1 MNKPKRQKSP
11 AVQKL
16 QQNRSEAE
24 FNKTK
29 KRMMLAAK
37 IQDAIKAKNIT
48 YKEFAGIMDQHVSV
62 ISKWVSGTHNFT
74 TETLFDIEDKL
85 GVCLVAV
92 AEGKPTIIE
101 KNYIA
106 VVQNRNSVSLAGMLG
121 SGLTRLNSK
130 GTINITASPLKS
142 HQHINLPI
150 FNTPKYDC

>member
-11 AVQKL
+11 VVQKL
-16 QQNRSEAE
+16 QQNRSAAE

-37 IQDAIKAKNIT
+37 IQDAIKAKKFT

-62 ISKWVSGTHNFT
+62 ISKWMSGTHNFT
-74 TETLFDIEDKL
+74 AETLFDIEDKL

-121 SGLTRLNSK
+121 NGFTRLNSK
-130 GTINITASPLKS
+130 GNINITASPLES
-142 HQHINLPI
+142 HQHIDLPI
-150 FNTPKYDC
+150 FNTQRYDC